1 MKKPGPLSSRG
12 HFTFPRPQNIFEND
26 FRLVP
31 RLERVDPG
39 DEIEMSSRT
48 QQRVET
54 QFTVALSLIS
64 VGLTKFLT
72 TGLKMEVSLRIF
84 LVAHVC
90 MKSLDA

>member
-31 RLERVDPG
+31 RVERVDHG
-39 DEIEMSSRT
+39 DEIEMSSCT

-54 QFTVALSLIS
+54 SLFVFSLIS

-84 LVAHVC
+84 FVFSS
-90 MKSLDA
+90 SLTSV